1 MVRRMVLLTVAL
13 AALAGCGGEQ
23 QLQLAPGS
31 TPPAKPSMAARPA
44 TAEEMLTPPPI
55 TAPQRVT
62 EILKKGEERKED
74 RYDLPP
80 PG

>member
-1 MVRRMVLLTVAL
+1 
-13 AALAGCGGEQ
+13 
-23 QLQLAPGS
+23 
-31 TPPAKPSMAARPA
+31 MAAKAP
-44 TAEEMLTPPPI
+44 TTEEMLTPPPI
-55 TAPQRVT
+55 AEPQRVT

>member
-1 MVRRMVLLTVAL
+1 MWRIALLS
-13 AALAGCGGEQ
+13 AALTAFAGCGSEQ
-23 QLQLAPGS
+23 QLQFAPGS
-31 TPPAKPSMAARPA
+31 KPPVKPLMAARTA
-44 TAEEMLTPPPI
+44 TTEEMLTPPPI
-55 TAPQRVT
+55 AEPQRVT